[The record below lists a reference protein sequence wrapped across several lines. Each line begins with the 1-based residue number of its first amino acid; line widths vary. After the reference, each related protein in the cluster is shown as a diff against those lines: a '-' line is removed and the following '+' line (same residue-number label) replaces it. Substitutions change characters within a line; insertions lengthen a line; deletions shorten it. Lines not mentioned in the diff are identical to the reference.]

1 MTQPIGKG
9 GANQL
14 AGYVDRRISR
24 ILSMPAPGP
33 QKALLANLRRGAG
46 KAPGELPALWGEL
59 LEDFPE
65 EWMNSRGAPSRAE
78 WAAYIAL
85 TLFAVHQ
92 QGNDPAASPMHCAG
106 CPLGR
111 AVRRLVPA
119 DDVDAETRILRRFE
133 QMATAVEIQGVSQ
146 HLRGIV
152 QLLRAGGIP
161 LDYAALAHDLYQY
174 QFPEAVAGVRLRW
187 AQDFYRRPLEDKDNT
202 NTSEGKED

>member
-1 MTQPIGKG
+1 MAQIIAKFGYLKGKSRGGYAKYIATREGVEKLDESLRGCPVTQSQQEFINK
-9 GANQL
+9 
-14 AGYVDRRISR
+14 
-24 ILSMPAPGP
+24 
-33 QKALLANLRRGAG
+33 
-46 KAPGELPALWGEL
+46 L

-119 DDVDAETRILRRFE
+119 DDADAEIRILRRFE

>member
-1 MTQPIGKG
+1 
-9 GANQL
+9 
-14 AGYVDRRISR
+14 
-24 ILSMPAPGP
+24 
-33 QKALLANLRRGAG
+33 
-46 KAPGELPALWGEL
+46 
-59 LEDFPE
+59 
-65 EWMNSRGAPSRAE
+65 MNSRGAPSRAE

-92 QGNDPAASPMHCAG
+92 QGNDPAVSPMHCAG

-119 DDVDAETRILRRFE
+119 DDVDAEIRILRRFE

-187 AQDFYRRPLEDKDNT
+187 AQDFYRQPLEDKDNT

>member
-1 MTQPIGKG
+1 MTQLIGKG
-9 GANQL
+9 VANQL

-46 KAPGELPALWGEL
+46 KAPGELPALWGVL

-119 DDVDAETRILRRFE
+119 DDVDAEIRILRRFE
-133 QMATAVEIQGVSQ
+133 QMATAVSYT
-146 HLRGIV
+146 HLT
-152 QLLRAGGIP
+152 LP
-161 LDYAALAHDLYQY
+161 
-174 QFPEAVAGVRLRW
+174 
-187 AQDFYRRPLEDKDNT
+187 T
-202 NTSEGKED
+202 T

>member
-1 MTQPIGKG
+1 MTQPIATG

-14 AGYVDRRISR
+14 ASYVNRRISR
-24 ILSMPAPGP
+24 ILSMSAPGP

-46 KAPGELPALWGEL
+46 KELGELPALWSVL

-65 EWMNSRGAPSRAE
+65 AWMNSRGVPSRAE
-78 WAAYIAL
+78 WAAYISL

-92 QGNDPAASPMHCAG
+92 QGKDPAVSPMHCPE
-106 CPLGR
+106 CTLGR
-111 AVRRLVPA
+111 AVRLLVPA
-119 DDVDAETRILRRFE
+119 GDEDAEKRILRRFQ
-133 QMATAVEIQGVSQ
+133 QMATAAQIQGVAQ

-152 QLLRAGGIP
+152 QLLRAAGIP

-174 QFPEAVAGVRLRW
+174 QFPEAVAGVRLCW
-187 AQDFYRRPLEDKDNT
+187 ARDFYRQSLTKQEST

>member
-9 GANQL
+9 VANQL
-14 AGYVDRRISR
+14 AVYVDRRISR

-33 QKALLANLRRGAG
+33 QKALLANLRRAAGTPPGAPPPSG
-46 KAPGELPALWGEL
+46 GVL
-59 LEDFPE
+59 LAHVPDA
-65 EWMNSRGAPSRAE
+65 WMRRRGAPSRAE

-92 QGNDPAASPMHCAG
+92 QGNDPAASPMHCTG
-106 CPLGR
+106 CSLGR

-187 AQDFYRRPLEDKDNT
+187 AQDFYRRPLEDEDNT